1 MIYIY
6 IIRTCYKRWIEVLP
20 KPVAVTFL
28 LGILPNFQLPLLK
41 VSRASHHIFSTY
53 MYRYKLCM
61 YKWNKYIDLKRKLIH
76 VNTCIYILR
85 GMIEPPKAQN
95 CFKLIGLG
103 SRMQSDCWSGF
114 NRRRRC
120 MRMPRLWS
128 IAHLHLQKSH
138 DLSDFMM
145 LWLRNFVTWSLHHLI
160 WPAGPWV
167 LVLQMT
173 TNDSEWFLCE
183 ETNRESPE
191 WGLKMWRPRQ
201 LFQQFVFSRSSHV
214 ESAKTHTKDT
224 LKSS

>member
-95 CFKLIGLG
+95 CFADWFGKQDAVRLLEWFQSQASLHENAKTVKHRTLALAEESRSYWLHDVVIEKLCDLITSPPYLT
-103 SRMQSDCWSGF
+103 CWSLSFG
-114 NRRRRC
+114 
-120 MRMPRLWS
+120 
-128 IAHLHLQKSH
+128 
-138 DLSDFMM
+138 LSDDHQWFWMI
-145 LWLRNFVTWSLHHLI
+145 LVWRN
-160 WPAGPWV
+160 
-167 LVLQMT
+167 
-173 TNDSEWFLCE
+173 
-183 ETNRESPE
+183 
-191 WGLKMWRPRQ
+191 K
-201 LFQQFVFSRSSHV
+201 
-214 ESAKTHTKDT
+214 
-224 LKSS
+224 